1 MKMINRGATLVSRL
15 AVIFMVLFTF
25 TACGGGGGG
34 GDAFFQGGDDDDDE
48 GSFSFVL
55 LDPQGNPT
63 NSVTASSP
71 GTLRVSVKN
80 GGANILVSADTT
92 IGTLLPAT
100 GTALT
105 DNSGVATFQLQ
116 AGAEQGAG
124 SVTTTAT
131 VDDETVT
138 GTFNFQVGESGLRL
152 GYFDEDGTF
161 IENAIFIEP
170 NATLSAGGNA
180 QFTVVALDSSGN
192 RVSTAEE
199 VRFNSGC
206 IAAGLATIVPAIP
219 RTVNGQASTLYT
231 ATGCTGT
238 DQITASLV
246 GASAQAFGT
255 INVASRETNAVNF
268 VSAAPLLIVL
278 RGTGG
283 LNRDETSDVVFQ
295 VVDGNGLPLPG
306 VTVSFSLTTDV
317 GGLSLSKTST
327 LSDGNGN
334 AAVTVQAGDVATVAR
349 VVASVNDG
357 SGQEVTTVSDLITVT
372 TGLPDKNS
380 ISLAVGECDG
390 EGSFVVDGAWT
401 TDLLCRTLTVSM
413 ADKFNNPVVD
423 GTAAVFTTEYG
434 SIIST
439 CTTVNGV
446 CSVEW
451 RSQEPRVPTI
461 TGDDYIVSVFDNQ
474 GTDCPSHNGSNAIP
488 CPDDLGEIRGG
499 RSAIL
504 VHAIGEESFIDANA
518 NGIYDQG
525 ELFQNIPEASL
536 DSNEDGVYSPALPQC
551 QSAPTGSLQCI
562 SGQEEIFVDFNS
574 NGKYDL
580 NDDPAVY
587 NGLLCPVEGD
597 GVWCSRTLLNVSDSA
612 VVTLGDAPNYFFVL
626 VNGAGSILVSG
637 DNAVVQGGPVPLN
650 TDLKLYISDT
660 YNNPPPG
667 GATISL
673 SAEGACEVLTT
684 TSTGIFNQSSS
695 GAYSLRPVAVG
706 PKSSNQPPKLTI
718 TLTTPVV
725 TQSWTMACDAVE
737 DPCAGDDPPDDCP

>member
-15 AVIFMVLFTF
+15 AVLFAVLFTL

-34 GDAFFQGGDDDDDE
+34 DDPFYRGPDGGNGGPSDL
-48 GSFSFVL
+48 SFVL
-55 LDPQGNPT
+55 LDPQGNT
-63 NSVTASSP
+63 TRSVTASSP
-71 GTLRVSVKN
+71 GTLRVGVRN
-80 GGANILVSADTT
+80 GGANILISADAT
-92 IGTLLPAT
+92 IATLLPAT

-116 AGAEQGAG
+116 AGAEKGAG
-124 SVTTTAT
+124 SVTATAT
-131 VDDETVT
+131 VNGESVT
-138 GTFNFQVGESGLRL
+138 GTFTFQVGESGLRL

-192 RVSTAEE
+192 RISTAEE

-219 RTVNGQASTLYT
+219 LTVNGQASTLYT
-231 ATGCTGT
+231 AQGCTGT

-246 GASAQAFGT
+246 GANAQAFGT

-268 VSAAPLLIVL
+268 VSAEPLLIVL
-278 RGTGG
+278 KGTGG
-283 LNRDETSDVVFQ
+283 QNRDETSDVVFQ

-306 VTVSFSLTTDV
+306 ITVNFSLTTDV
-317 GGLSLSKTST
+317 GGLALSKTST

-349 VVASVNDG
+349 VVASVDSG
-357 SGQEVTTVSDLITVT
+357 SGQQVTTVSDLITVT

-380 ISLAVGECDG
+380 ISLSVGDCGG

-401 TDLLCRTLTVSM
+401 IDLLCRTLTVAM

-434 SIIST
+434 SVIST
-439 CTTVNGV
+439 CTTVDGT
-446 CSVEW
+446 CQVEW
-451 RSQEPRVPTI
+451 RSQEPRLPTI
-461 TGDDYIVSVFDNQ
+461 TDDDYVVSIFDNQ
-474 GTDCPSHNGSNAIP
+474 GTDCPSHNDSNAIP
-488 CPDDLGEIRGG
+488 CPDDLGEVRGG

-518 NGIYDQG
+518 NGIYDEG
-525 ELFQNIPEASL
+525 ELFQNIPEAFL
-536 DSNEDGVYSPALPQC
+536 DSNEDTVYTPALPEC
-551 QSAPTGSLQCI
+551 QAAPTGSLQCI

-574 NGKYDL
+574 NGDYDL

-612 VVTLGDAPNYFFVL
+612 VITLGDAPNYYFIL
-626 VNGAGSILVSG
+626 ANNGSVVVRGSNQSIEGSS
-637 DNAVVQGGPVPLN
+637 VPLN
-650 TDLKLYISDT
+650 TGLDLYIADT
-660 YNNPPPG
+660 YNNPPPA
-667 GATISL
+667 GATVTV
-673 SAEGACEVLTT
+673 SAEGACEVLSPG
-684 TSTGIFNQSSS
+684 STGVFNQDTS
-695 GAYSLRPVAVG
+695 GAFAWGVTVG
-706 PKSSNQPPKLTI
+706 PADSEEAPKVTI
-718 TLTTPVV
+718 TLTTPTV
-725 TQSWTMACDAVE
+725 TQTWTMACAL
-737 DPCAGDDPPDDCP
+737 PPPPPPPEEE